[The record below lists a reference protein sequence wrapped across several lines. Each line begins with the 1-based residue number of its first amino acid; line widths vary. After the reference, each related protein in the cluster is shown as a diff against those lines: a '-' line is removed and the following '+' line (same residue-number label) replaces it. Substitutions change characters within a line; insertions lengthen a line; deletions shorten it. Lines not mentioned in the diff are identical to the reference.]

1 MLAHTKAWFPCGA
14 TAQFWGQPATT
25 QDTGQHAQGPHDR
38 KGSAKASSPGSP
50 CGDLQ
55 HEERLA
61 MEKKGQATAEGMPGM
76 LPLVPE
82 HDKTRTRE
90 GCCGDQR
97 D

>member
-1 MLAHTKAWFPCGA
+1 
-14 TAQFWGQPATT
+14 
-25 QDTGQHAQGPHDR
+25 
-38 KGSAKASSPGSP
+38 
-50 CGDLQ
+50 
-55 HEERLA
+55 

-97 D
+97 DLVMAPRVLEALRITCVAELQPISFPAAADVKGTEHVETAVDAKGTCQAEQH

>member
-1 MLAHTKAWFPCGA
+1 
-14 TAQFWGQPATT
+14 
-25 QDTGQHAQGPHDR
+25 
-38 KGSAKASSPGSP
+38 
-50 CGDLQ
+50 
-55 HEERLA
+55 

-97 D
+97 DLVTGPRVPEALRITCVAELQPICFPAAADMEGTEHVETVVGAKGTCQAEQL